1 MPLTGRSRNCA
12 STSLPMPT
20 AKVSLAPLL
29 AQPAPQPRQDDQQP
43 PAMPPAAPGPMSVPA
58 PPTFAGPR
66 LRSGIQRLLLVEC
79 LKDGQALAPGEACM
93 SAAEFLDAAAPQLA
107 PGTTIINL
115 CRSYK
120 YLSIGYYCSLLAE
133 ARGHR
138 VLPSVKTINDL
149 SRKAAYSH
157 EIDDLDHVLNC
168 ALGGAGCQPM
178 PSEFALDIH
187 FGAADFPPLAALARR
202 IFATFP
208 APALRAEFERGGE
221 HGGDWHIRAL
231 RVLNVAALEPHRGAL
246 FGAALKAF
254 RPDAPAAPAVVRRG
268 ARHHVA
274 ILHNPDEALPPSNAG
289 ALDNFIRVGRE
300 LDIQVA
306 LVEKKD
312 VASLARHDALF
323 IRETTAINHHTY
335 LFAKQ
340 AESAGLAVIDDPV
353 SILRCTNKIFL
364 ADLLRLNGIPTP
376 RTYVL
381 QAGQLDDIQWLEQE
395 IGYPMVMKVPDGAFS
410 RGVSKAANRA
420 EFERTARELLAQS
433 SLLLV
438 QEYLYTDF
446 DWRIG
451 VLNGVA
457 IFASQYYM
465 SKGHWQVAKRGT
477 DGKAE
482 FGMSRA
488 VALDAVPPDILAY
501 ATRAARLI
509 GTSLYGVDMK
519 MSSRGPVVIEVNDN
533 PNIDAGN
540 EDGVLGDGLYRMVLQ
555 DLARRIEVLARHD

>member
-1 MPLTGRSRNCA
+1 
-12 STSLPMPT
+12 MPT
-20 AKVSLAPLL
+20 TKPSIAA
-29 AQPAPQPRQDDQQP
+29 APRQAAQHPSKGDDEP
-43 PAMPPAAPGPMSVPA
+43 PAV
-58 PPTFAGPR
+58 PPTPRPRAGGR
-66 LRSGIQRLLLVEC
+66 RLLLVEC
-79 LKDGQALAPGEACM
+79 LKDAQALAPGAACM
-93 SAAEFLDAAAPQLA
+93 TAADFLAADAPRLA
-107 PGTTIINL
+107 PGCTIINL

-120 YLSIGYYCSLLAE
+120 YLSLGYYCSLLAE

-138 VLPSVKTINDL
+138 VFPSVKTINDL

-157 EIDDLDHVLNC
+157 EIDDLDHALNR
-168 ALGGAGCQPM
+168 ALGGPGCQAM
-178 PSEFALDIH
+178 PSEFAMDIH
-187 FGAADFPPLAALARR
+187 FGAADFAPLDALARR
-202 IFATFP
+202 IFTTFP
-208 APALRAEFERGGE
+208 APAMRAEFERGGE

-231 RVLNVAALEPHRGAL
+231 RVLNVAALDQHRGAL
-246 FGAALKAF
+246 FGAALQAF
-254 RPDAPAAPAVVRRG
+254 RPDAPALPASAQRG

-274 ILHNPDEALPPSNAG
+274 ILHDPDEALPPSNRG

-300 LDIQVA
+300 LDIHVA
-306 LVEKKD
+306 LIEKKD
-312 VASLARHDALF
+312 LASLARHDALF

-340 AESAGLAVIDDPV
+340 AESEGLAVIDDAA

-381 QAGQLDDIQWLEQE
+381 QAGQLDEVRSLEQE

-410 RGVSKAANRA
+410 RGVSKVANRE
-420 EFERTARELLAQS
+420 EFERTARALLAQS
-433 SLLLV
+433 SLILV

-451 VLNGVA
+451 VLNGEA

-465 SKGHWQVAKRGT
+465 SKGHWQVAKRGM

-482 FGMSRA
+482 FGLSRA
-488 VALDAVPPDILAY
+488 MPLEAVPPEIVAH
-501 ATRAARLI
+501 AVRAARLI
-509 GTSLYGVDMK
+509 GSSLYGVDMK
-519 MSSRGPVVIEVNDN
+519 MSAKGPVVIEVNDN

-540 EDGVLGDGLYRMVLQ
+540 EDGVLGDELYRLVLR
-555 DLARRIEVLARHD
+555 DLVRRVELLARHD